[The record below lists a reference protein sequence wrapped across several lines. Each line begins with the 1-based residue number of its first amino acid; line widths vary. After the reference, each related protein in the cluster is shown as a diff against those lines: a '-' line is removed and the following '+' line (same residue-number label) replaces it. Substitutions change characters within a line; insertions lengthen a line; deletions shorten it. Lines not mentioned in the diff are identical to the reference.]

1 MRKSI
6 KRLTAAVLFMS
17 ITVSS
22 TFFLTACKNNDVS
35 SKNKIVVFN
44 YGDYIDS
51 TLLDKFEKETGIK
64 VSHVPHRYAGHFS
77 ARAGGG
83 KQRVILRT

>member
-35 SKNKIVVFN
+35 KPNTSKNWINGWIK
-44 YGDYIDS
+44 Y
-51 TLLDKFEKETGIK
+51 LLF
-64 VSHVPHRYAGHFS
+64 
-77 ARAGGG
+77 
-83 KQRVILRT
+83 

>member
-51 TLLDKFEKETGIK
+51 TLLDKLDRRA
-64 VSHVPHRYAGHFS
+64 HV
-77 ARAGGG
+77 
-83 KQRVILRT
+83 

>member
-22 TFFLTACKNNDVS
+22 TFFLLRV
-35 SKNKIVVFN
+35 KIMMFLQK
-44 YGDYIDS
+44 I
-51 TLLDKFEKETGIK
+51 
-64 VSHVPHRYAGHFS
+64 R
-77 ARAGGG
+77 
-83 KQRVILRT
+83 

>member
-22 TFFLTACKNNDVS
+22 TMFLQ
-35 SKNKIVVFN
+35 KI
-44 YGDYIDS
+44 
-51 TLLDKFEKETGIK
+51 
-64 VSHVPHRYAGHFS
+64 R
-77 ARAGGG
+77 
-83 KQRVILRT
+83 

>member
-51 TLLDKFEKETGIK
+51 TLLDKF
-64 VSHVPHRYAGHFS
+64 
-77 ARAGGG
+77 
-83 KQRVILRT
+83 

>member
-51 TLLDKFEKETGIK
+51 TLLDKFEKETAK
-64 VSHVPHRYAGHFS
+64 AHENALNSATMQFS
-77 ARAGGG
+77 
-83 KQRVILRT
+83 KQSPALL

>member
-22 TFFLTACKNNDVS
+22 TFFLTAYKNNDVS

-64 VSHVPHRYAGHFS
+64 VVYEEFLTPEAKIGRAHV
-77 ARAGGG
+77 
-83 KQRVILRT
+83 

>member
-51 TLLDKFEKETGIK
+51 RFLINLRK
-64 VSHVPHRYAGHFS
+64 
-77 ARAGGG
+77 
-83 KQRVILRT
+83 KQG